1 MIILWK
7 LAHLGLEY
15 DNIQDQ
21 KVLFWAKYG
30 QIGQTK
36 KSKFTHFTLFLVFES
51 INNKGNGFCNDV
63 NNNEG
68 CEYDGGDCC
77 GSDVNTTYCSV
88 CQCLDPIHG
97 GGGSAVKVCNGIDF
111 DSECCSTCE
120 KCCINQG
127 DCDSDNECSGA
138 LVCGEDNC
146 PSPFPPYA
154 DCCENPGPGNFSLM
168 ILKIFLMKL

>member
-36 KSKFTHFTLFLVFES
+36 KSKFTHFTLFSVFES

-77 GSDVNTTYCSV
+77 GSNVATTHCIK
-88 CQCLDPIHG
+88 CQCLRELRSWI
-97 GGGSAVKVCNGIDF
+97 
-111 DSECCSTCE
+111 
-120 KCCINQG
+120 
-127 DCDSDNECSGA
+127 
-138 LVCGEDNC
+138 
-146 PSPFPPYA
+146 
-154 DCCENPGPGNFSLM
+154 
-168 ILKIFLMKL
+168 